1 MMKINRGEKE
11 TSETFK
17 KRGGVTPDIKRG
29 RPKNVRNERV
39 RKTKKK
45 RKSVQPIVH
54 LQSQN
59 YLHTEPTVAS
69 WDGPTGSVL
78 AWFATYQKGLT
89 LFCISWCVG
98 KLRHLGVNTWTIAV

>member
-1 MMKINRGEKE
+1 MKINRGEKE

-45 RKSVQPIVH
+45 EERTANS
-54 LQSQN
+54 
-59 YLHTEPTVAS
+59 T
-69 WDGPTGSVL
+69 L
-78 AWFATYQKGLT
+78 AKPELSPY
-89 LFCISWCVG
+89 
-98 KLRHLGVNTWTIAV
+98 